1 MPFPPDPIP
10 QTPDEGQ
17 AIPAEPADTEEAM
30 LARDRALADWEQEL
44 LEQARRPM
52 QAGGLGARLG
62 VSIPRAAN
70 SRWSFAP
77 LPTVPEDPW
86 EPLPEV
92 APEPAPQI
100 IPPVDWEA
108 ILNRQRER
116 GGLRRRNANTTE
128 AMAQHQRE
136 EAQPVPR
143 TETGQVRLPENN
155 YAMVVHPTSK
165 DYCPY
170 ILIAGEW
177 YVLEDAI
184 NMGQEG
190 YHPTLRQAPARDVQ
204 YFLNPGLSD
213 VTRFEVVYHGAH
225 HRDSQRQREVF

>member
-10 QTPDEGQ
+10 QTIDEWR
-17 AIPAEPADTEEAM
+17 ATAAEPADTEEAV
-30 LARDRALADWEQEL
+30 LAEDLALADWQQEL
-44 LEQARRPM
+44 LEQARSLM
-52 QAGGLGARLG
+52 QAEN
-62 VSIPRAAN
+62 P
-70 SRWSFAP
+70 RWSFAP

-86 EPLPEV
+86 EPPP

-136 EAQPVPR
+136 EAQPMPR
-143 TETGQVRLPENN
+143 TETEQVRLPENN
-155 YAMVVHPTSK
+155 YAMVVHPTSRE
-165 DYCPY
+165 YCPY

-204 YFLNPGLSD
+204 YFLNPSLSD
-213 VTRFEVVYHGAH
+213 STRFEVVYHGAH